1 MLQLL
6 NKWLY
11 DNVFNV
17 RDFDYPQTL
26 KHRDTI
32 LDTLSTAAFWISI
45 LDMIWLPFCYCTW
58 GSWRLIIYQSHLRSS
73 WQVANWRDAVKR
85 DCRLET
91 FCPFFFRG
99 LYENPLSYWL
109 ILYWIWTIQ
118 ILVDKR
124 EEEKRWQKNSDG
136 QEDRKKKKAFTDFL
150 DRKKV
155 VWHQNEKFSS

>member
-26 KHRDTI
+26 KHRDKI
-32 LDTLSTAAFWISI
+32 LDMLSTAAFWIPI

-58 GSWRLIIYQSHLRSS
+58 GSWRLIICQSHLRSS

-91 FCPFFFRG
+91 FCPFFFPGTLREPFV
-99 LYENPLSYWL
+99 LL
-109 ILYWIWTIQ
+109 INFVLN
-118 ILVDKR
+118 LD
-124 EEEKRWQKNSDG
+124 NSDFSRQARG
-136 QEDRKKKKAFTDFL
+136 GKEMT
-150 DRKKV
+150 
-155 VWHQNEKFSS
+155 EKFRWTRR